1 MRSTFISLVILTI
14 FQVGSQSSRNRK
26 GGHAGRHQSNQAPAP
41 RILGCRPAAAPPPR
55 GGARYVEHAAPAA
68 RVRRRAGR
76 RRVARGRDAQG
87 IGGRGRCAIPH
98 NRRMQGRVAAAGSG
112 RVPDGT
118 VPRLGIAASAH
129 TRRPSAPTRPVE
141 QVPTNGAR
149 SDAAGVVVRS
159 SLPRNSC
166 ARRTAAT
173 LAHVR
178 HQPADILGGSPA
190 DMRSLPACWA
200 STSGPCLVVP
210 RYHGGCILM
219 RTHPPRSNCSEA
231 PATVSHR
238 LVCAGLTR
246 GASGLCDRY
255 WRNFQRKAGEL
266 IVTPGTPNC
275 WQVQVPANDPA
286 SEKERWC
293 GRPMPVPRQRG
304 LRTCSD
310 Q

>member
-1 MRSTFISLVILTI
+1 
-14 FQVGSQSSRNRK
+14 
-26 GGHAGRHQSNQAPAP
+26 
-41 RILGCRPAAAPPPR
+41 
-55 GGARYVEHAAPAA
+55 
-68 RVRRRAGR
+68 
-76 RRVARGRDAQG
+76 
-87 IGGRGRCAIPH
+87 
-98 NRRMQGRVAAAGSG
+98 MQGRVAAAGSG

-293 GRPMPVPRQRG
+293 GRPMPVPRQRAAI
-304 LRTCSD
+304 SD
-310 Q
+310 AGHAGAQGVPAAAAGDGQEVHSAQSRPSSRAWERCLCHRCQQVRKWSGWRLTALWMLHNGQVRARVLSFPPAASKGWSEWSEKGTLETSTGMDAATAP